1 MTSTRVDAD
10 FKRRASLA
18 VIWQDLVT
26 PVRAILGF
34 QEIIVEQGQRLR
46 LEGEL
51 PYLHRVLAAAGALN
65 DIVDRILDSS
75 ADAGADADDP
85 RKIQAKLR
93 HDLRTPLNAIIGY
106 SEMVLEDLGSSSEG
120 EVLRLDIERLLD
132 EARQLLDRID
142 AIVDLSRRDTERAD
156 PAESRPDAAAEA
168 AIVSLLR
175 TLQPDSNSLK
185 SSLAGRI
192 LVVDDNNSNR
202 DLLRRRLVHE
212 GHDVAVAGSGL
223 EALVLLEKDS
233 FDLILL
239 DLLMPDMNGVEVL
252 ERLKS
257 DERWRSTPVIMISG
271 LKETDA
277 VIRCIEAG
285 ADDYLPK
292 PFNLVL
298 LRARIN
304 ACLERKRWQDR
315 EREYLMRLRAEKERS
330 EALLRNI
337 LPNPVVLRLNAG
349 ETLIADRFENVSI
362 LFADLVE
369 FTPAAALM
377 TPSQLVDRL
386 NRLFFEFDILALR
399 LGVEKIKTMGDA
411 YMAATGLPEPRPDHA
426 EVIAEFGLAM
436 LNALQRMNG
445 DDESPLRI
453 QIGIHTGPVVA
464 GVIGHHKFI
473 YDVWGDTVNIA
484 SRLEANSLPDRIQ
497 VSEAMRRLLASRY
510 NFEPRGPINLKGRG
524 CIDAFLLVPPQSTVR
539 TPEPPEHRA
548 AHSP

>member
-1 MTSTRVDAD
+1 MAGTRVDAE

-26 PVRAILGF
+26 PVRAILGY
-34 QEIIVEQGQRLR
+34 QEIIVEEGQRLQ
-46 LEGEL
+46 LDDVL
-51 PYLHRVLAAAGALN
+51 PYLHQVLTAAGTLSEL
-65 DIVDRILDSS
+65 VDRILETR
-75 ADAGADADDP
+75 ADAATGADDP
-85 RKIQAKLR
+85 GSIQAKLR

-106 SEMVLEDLGSSSEG
+106 SEMVLEDLEGSTG
-120 EVLRLDIERLLD
+120 AEVLRPDLERLLI
-132 EARQLLDRID
+132 EARHLLDRID
-142 AIVDLSRRDTERAD
+142 AIVDLSRRDAARTD
-156 PAESRPDAAAEA
+156 IAESHPNAAAEA

-175 TLQPDSNSLK
+175 TLRPDIHSPKPNE
-185 SSLAGRI
+185 AGRI
-192 LVVDDNNSNR
+192 LVVDDNSSNR
-202 DLLRRRLVHE
+202 DLLCRRLVHE
-212 GHDVAVAGSGL
+212 GHEVVVACSGL
-223 EALVLLEKDS
+223 EALTILEDDR

-252 ERLKS
+252 ERLKA

-271 LKETDA
+271 LSETDA

-304 ACLERKRWQDR
+304 ACLERKRWHDL
-315 EREYLMRLRAEKERS
+315 EREYLARLRVEKERS

-386 NRLFFEFDILALR
+386 NRVFSQFDVLALR
-399 LGVEKIKTMGDA
+399 LGVEKIKTIGDA
-411 YMAATGLPEPRPDHA
+411 YMAATGLPEPHPHHT
-426 EVIAEFGLAM
+426 ELIAQFGLGM
-436 LNALQRMNG
+436 LTALQHING
-445 DDESPLRI
+445 TQEDSPLQIR
-453 QIGIHTGPVVA
+453 IGIHTGPVVA

-473 YDVWGDTVNIA
+473 YDVWGDTVNVA
-484 SRLEANSLPDRIQ
+484 SRLEANSLPGRIQ
-497 VSEAMRRLLASRY
+497 VSEAARHLLAGRY
-510 NFEPRGPINLKGRG
+510 DFEPRGRINLKGRG
-524 CIDAFLLVPPQSTVR
+524 YTEAFLLIPPDRDGSDR
-539 TPEPPEHRA
+539 PAYGTPVT
-548 AHSP
+548 

>member
-1 MTSTRVDAD
+1 MASTRVDAD
-10 FKRRASLA
+10 FQRRASLA

-34 QEIIVEQGQRLR
+34 QEIIVEEGQRLR

-51 PYLHRVLAAAGALN
+51 PYLHRVLAAAGTLS
-65 DIVDRILDSS
+65 DIVDRIL
-75 ADAGADADDP
+75 APEPEAEADADDP
-85 RKIQAKLR
+85 GNVQAKLR

-106 SEMVLEDLGSSSEG
+106 SEMVLEDLDGSLPGEG
-120 EVLRLDIERLLD
+120 LRADIEKLLD
-132 EARQLLDRID
+132 EAKHLLDRID
-142 AIVDLSRRDTERAD
+142 AIVDLSRREAEGADT
-156 PAESRPDAAAEA
+156 AEPRPDAAAEA

-175 TLQPDSNSLK
+175 TLQPDGNSLK
-185 SSLAGRI
+185 LPGAGRI
-192 LVVDDNNSNR
+192 LVVDDNGSNR

-212 GHDVAVAGSGL
+212 GHEVVVACSGL
-223 EALVLLEKDS
+223 EAFAVLEENS

-252 ERLKS
+252 ERLKAN
-257 DERWRSTPVIMISG
+257 ERWRSTSVIMISG
-271 LKETDA
+271 LRETDA

-315 EREYLMRLRAEKERS
+315 ERDYLMRLRAEKERS

-349 ETLIADRFENVSI
+349 ETLIADRFEHVSI
-362 LFADLVE
+362 LFADLVA

-399 LGVEKIKTMGDA
+399 LGVEKIKTIGDA
-411 YMAATGLPEPRPDHA
+411 YMAATGLPEPRPDYA
-426 EVIAEFGLAM
+426 EAMAEFALAM
-436 LNALQRMNG
+436 LNALQRMNS
-445 DDESPLRI
+445 DEANPLQIR
-453 QIGIHTGPVVA
+453 IGIHTGPVVA

-473 YDVWGDTVNIA
+473 YDVWGDTVNVA

-497 VSEAMRRLLASRY
+497 VSEAMRQLLATRY
-510 NFEPRGPINLKGRG
+510 SFEPRGPINLKGRG
-524 CIDAFLLVPPQSTVR
+524 CIDAFLLVPPYSSD
-539 TPEPPEHRA
+539 H
-548 AHSP
+548 